1 MIIID
6 KDPNLEIP
14 QISEKFLDKYIIFC
28 NVIAFTSF
36 LSIVLKEGNNVFER
50 GIDLCYN
57 RTEPIKWSDN
67 FNRNNKSLIQLMTK
81 EFATQ
86 RLNWK
91 IKFLISKDINDI
103 KTICNMFNI
112 ARDSKFE
119 QLILTQYNKINNKI
133 TNQG

>member
-6 KDPNLEIP
+6 KDPNVEIP

-36 LSIVLKEGNNVFER
+36 LSIVLKERNVVFER
-50 GIDLCYN
+50 GIDLSCN
-57 RTEPIKWSDN
+57 QVEPIKWGDD
-67 FNRNNKSLIQLMTK
+67 FNRNNKSLLQLMKK

-86 RLNWK
+86 RLDWK
-91 IKFLISKDINDI
+91 IKFLIAKDINDI

-112 ARDSKFE
+112 PKDSKFE
-119 QLILTQYNKINNKI
+119 QLILIQYNKII
-133 TNQG
+133 NQG